1 MISAVA
7 PFPFAAVR
15 RGCLEISVVV
25 DNGELVCG
33 GVDRSQPVIQR
44 RADATEYDR
53 IEYGGLPVK
62 WALLQ
67 RMHDVA
73 ASAPTSARRPRW
85 ALDQRSWGSRR
96 EDYVARPLP
105 SGTAMDGARGAITP

>member
-7 PFPFAAVR
+7 PFLFAAVR

-53 IEYGGLPVK
+53 IEYGGLPVNYSVFI
-62 WALLQ
+62 
-67 RMHDVA
+67 R
-73 ASAPTSARRPRW
+73 
-85 ALDQRSWGSRR
+85 
-96 EDYVARPLP
+96 
-105 SGTAMDGARGAITP
+105 